1 MGRYNKMRAILAQER
16 AFREEQNRLHEKH
29 EEIDRDKVI
38 VEKSTTVRSIL
49 EFTRI
54 SIKTI
59 AGISLIIFAA
69 IGIITLIYPGVRT
82 EFISVLKDM
91 IVELKKMI

>member
-59 AGISLIIFAA
+59 AGIALIIFAA
-69 IGIITLIYPGVRT
+69 IGIITLIYPGVRA
-82 EFISVLKDM
+82 EFISVLKNM